1 MEVRRGTLREF
12 LRTHL
17 QPDRV
22 THIMDAVEPF
32 IQMVQCD
39 NTFVSLKYL
48 HGYNDKRDT
57 MSGTEVRQDLFFAL
71 MHSFMKNLCE
81 LMQTKDPNVT
91 NDEIKRF
98 YGVMMEWIL
107 TEFVP
112 TDEPWKTYLYE
123 LVTNT
128 IKSPHT

>member
-1 MEVRRGTLREF
+1 
-12 LRTHL
+12 
-17 QPDRV
+17 
-22 THIMDAVEPF
+22 
-32 IQMVQCD
+32 
-39 NTFVSLKYL
+39 
-48 HGYNDKRDT
+48 